1 MKTDIK
7 LPLELAD
14 GMTLEEIGAI
24 YILMAL
30 PYLPRESNWFIDDKL
45 IEYLKYFEEEGIIHT
60 NKENFNVEIDL
71 TWL

>member
-1 MKTDIK
+1 MKKDIK

-30 PYLPRESNWFIDDKL
+30 PHLPRESNWFIDEKL
-45 IEYLKYFEEEGIIHT
+45 IDYLRYFEEEGIITT
-60 NKENFNVEIDL
+60 NGEDFNIEIDL

>member
-1 MKTDIK
+1 MKKEIT

-30 PYLPRESNWFIDDKL
+30 PHLPRESNWFIDEKL
-45 IEYLKYFEEEGIIHT
+45 INYLRYFEEEGIIET
-60 NKENFNVEIDL
+60 NKENFNIEIDL